1 MLRRL
6 LGVFQGAFLGAFR
19 DASASVAA
27 IEATLTDM
35 VDYYNLLGVS
45 PDATPARIKQAFRN
59 RAKGAHPDAHPHLP
73 PAEQEALKRKFI
85 LLAQAYETLSDTAH
99 RERYDAERRAERM
112 RRAGA
117 GPQMHAH
124 GARPGAEAG
133 WRTSHSTFRGGR
145 RARGGEAQ
153 GADSGPERMDELLR
167 DVERLLG
174 RFGVSLRQPFDELLE
189 ALLQWAKTVFR
200 QALEAWEDA
209 GAAPQSPAGNDGSRS
224 RDSPD
229 DPTAG
234 QRSARAGDRTARG
247 SRPSGARGGDAAAVE
262 AELRRLKQRVR
273 ERGTRPGGGEPP
285 LEAELRRLKDKLRRR
300 GR

>member
-1 MLRRL
+1 MLRR
-6 LGVFQGAFLGAFR
+6 FLGAFR

-35 VDYYNLLGVS
+35 VDYYNLLGVR

-59 RAKGAHPDAHPHLP
+59 RAKGAHPDAHPDLP

-85 LLAQAYETLSDTAH
+85 LLAQAYETLSDTAR

-174 RFGVSLRQPFDELLE
+174 RFGVSLRQPFEELLE

-200 QALEAWEDA
+200 QALEAWDDA
-209 GAAPQSPAGNDGSRS
+209 GAAPQSPAGDDDSRPRDG
-224 RDSPD
+224 PD
-229 DPTAG
+229 DSTAG

-247 SRPSGARGGDAAAVE
+247 SGPSGAGGSDAAALE

-285 LEAELRRLKDKLRRR
+285 LEAELRRLKDKLRSR